1 MKRRLTGL
9 IIGIA
14 AFALSAVSVQAGEIN
29 ANEQSLIS
37 AVSQSFSYNGA
48 TYVVKSSYIA
58 QGQAKLAQD
67 GADLSA
73 AQAQGYISQ
82 FHGSYQEL
90 VQEGYCDLISRHRH
104 PVMIQQ
110 HRNRSIPR
118 RKRRRNKLLLKT
130 ILGKPGTKS
139 DDSKSDKTETQQMD
153 AQTARPHRQRISLL
167 PV

>member
-48 TYVVKSSYIA
+48 TYVVKSSYIG

-67 GADLSA
+67 GVDLSA

-90 VQEGYCDLISRHRH
+90 VQEGYCDLISEA
-104 PVMIQQ
+104 PASG
-110 HRNRSIPR
+110 NDTATP
-118 RKRRRNKLLLKT
+118 
-130 ILGKPGTKS
+130 
-139 DDSKSDKTETQQMD
+139 ETGAFQEG
-153 AQTARPHRQRISLL
+153 RGEE
-167 PV
+167 

>member
-90 VQEGYCDLISRHRH
+90 VQEGYCDLISEAPAIR
-104 PVMIQQ
+104 
-110 HRNRSIPR
+110 
-118 RKRRRNKLLLKT
+118 
-130 ILGKPGTKS
+130 
-139 DDSKSDKTETQQMD
+139 
-153 AQTARPHRQRISLL
+153 
-167 PV
+167 